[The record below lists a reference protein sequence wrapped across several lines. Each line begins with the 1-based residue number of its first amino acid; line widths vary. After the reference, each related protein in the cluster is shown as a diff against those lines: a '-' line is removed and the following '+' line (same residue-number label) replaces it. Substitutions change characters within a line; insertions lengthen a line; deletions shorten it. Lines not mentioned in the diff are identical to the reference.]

1 MAEIRAFDDSDG
13 GGDFVQILV
22 RHGDLAAF
30 DQFGNGAGDV
40 FGADFDD
47 AVRRVENGGLLHLA
61 RQLFPFRLVHAEA
74 GAEGT
79 EAEKEQ
85 INDNKGKVNIKPKRG
100 KALVVEYNVI
110 KHFQ

>member
-1 MAEIRAFDDSDG
+1 MPLGDSPS
-13 GGDFVQILV
+13 
-22 RHGDLAAF
+22 
-30 DQFGNGAGDV
+30 
-40 FGADFDD
+40 
-47 AVRRVENGGLLHLA
+47 A